1 MSEMKLGIRYLEAL
15 QKDFSH
21 RLLQTSDEIKFSEI
35 LNDCLKK
42 VKQQGKVDNRY
53 YISFERFYQQAS
65 LLIGLSTL
73 ELSESEKQDWLAF
86 RKWHEEVVKPNL
98 HLYGPVII

>member
-1 MSEMKLGIRYLEAL
+1 MTEIKLGIRYLEAL
-15 QKDFSH
+15 QKAFNH

-53 YISFERFYQQAS
+53 YICLERFYQQAS

-73 ELSESEKQDWLAF
+73 QLSEVEKQNWLAF
-86 RKWHEEVVKPNL
+86 RKWHEEMVKPNL

>member
-15 QKDFSH
+15 QKAFSH
-21 RLLQTSDEIKFSEI
+21 RLLQTSDEIKFSES
-35 LNDCLKK
+35 LNDCLKQ

-53 YISFERFYQQAS
+53 YISLERFYQQAS

-73 ELSESEKQDWLAF
+73 QLSESEKQNWIAY

-98 HLYGPVII
+98 HLYGPII

>member
-1 MSEMKLGIRYLEAL
+1 MTEIKLGIRYLEEL
-15 QKDFSH
+15 QKAFSH
-21 RLLQTSDEIKFSEI
+21 RLLQTNDEIKFTES
-35 LNDCLKK
+35 LKDCLKQ
-42 VKQQGKVDNRY
+42 VKQQEKVDNRY

-73 ELSESEKQDWLAF
+73 QLSDEEKQDWLAF
-86 RKWHEEVVKPNL
+86 RKWHEEMVKPNL

>member
-1 MSEMKLGIRYLEAL
+1 MTEIKLGIRYLEAL
-15 QKDFSH
+15 QKAFNH
-21 RLLQTSDEIKFSEI
+21 RLLQTSDEIKFAES

-42 VKQQGKVDNRY
+42 VKQQEKVDNRY
-53 YISFERFYQQAS
+53 YISLERFYQQAS

>member
-1 MSEMKLGIRYLEAL
+1 MTEIKLGIRYLEAL
-15 QKDFSH
+15 QKAFNH
-21 RLLQTSDEIKFSEI
+21 RLLQTSDEIKFAES
-35 LNDCLKK
+35 LKDCLKK
-42 VKQQGKVDNRY
+42 VKQQGKLDNRY